1 MRWVLPP
8 DKKFAEK
15 DDKEVHGETDGKYH
29 ADAYVSYIVWDPR
42 KIS

>member
-15 DDKEVHGETDGKYH
+15 DDKEVHGETDGKYD
-29 ADAYVSYIVWDPR
+29 DAYVSYIVCDPR